1 MSKSALLAPTA
12 NPIFGVCETLPPY
25 ERLEKFSEESGQSKT
40 FAVERALMAY
50 MDDYEEKQR
59 ILKKL
64 EGTK

>member
-1 MSKSALLAPTA
+1 MARQKKDGTYLNVRIETA
-12 NPIFGVCETLPPY
+12 IY
-25 ERLEKFSEESGQSKT
+25 ERLEEFSEESGQSKT

-50 MDDYEEKQR
+50 MDDYKEKQR